1 MNRETL
7 KTLAWNGIW
16 KQNTGL
22 AQLLGLCPLLMIST
36 NMVNAVMLATAT
48 LIVMALA
55 NAIISGLR
63 RWIPHEIRIPVFIL
77 IIAALVT
84 VIDLLFNAWFH
95 GLSLILGIFIPLI
108 TTNCIVLARVE
119 AFAGKHPPLESTLDG
134 IFMGVGLLWV
144 LALLGALRE
153 FIASGTFLSGID
165 LVIPA
170 ATAFQVL
177 PEDYAGF
184 LLAALPPGAF
194 ILLGF
199 LIAWKNWLDE
209 RRSHV
214 LHVPHVSQSG
224 QGGAPQGISRTATVP
239 GFARCVCVMLYEC
252 LLLLAV
258 VIFGCVL
265 PFILLSALANVHA
278 PAWVMQVEFVAL
290 LALYFAWCWVHGG
303 QTLAM
308 RTWKIRV
315 IDKSGASLRPMQA
328 LFRYLAAWV
337 GLVCFGVGFFWR
349 LVDRD
354 GQFLHDRL
362 AGSRLIRT

>member
-1 MNRETL
+1 MNRKTL

-16 KQNTGL
+16 RQNTGL
-22 AQLLGLCPLLMIST
+22 AQLLGLCPLLAIST

-55 NAIISGLR
+55 NAIISLLR
-63 RWIPHEIRIPVFIL
+63 NWIPHEIRIPVFIL

-95 GLSLILGIFIPLI
+95 GLYLILGIFIPLI

-134 IFMGVGLLWV
+134 IFMGVGLLWL

-153 FIASGTFLSGID
+153 FIASGTFLAGID
-165 LVIPA
+165 LVIPG
-170 ATAFQVL
+170 ATALQVL
-177 PEDYAGF
+177 PEEYAGF

-199 LIAWKNWLDE
+199 LIAGKNWLDE
-209 RRSHV
+209 RRPRV
-214 LHVPHVSQSG
+214 LEVGH
-224 QGGAPQGISRTATVP
+224 GGATEKASRTAAVP
-239 GFARCVCVMLYEC
+239 GFVRCVCAMLYEC

-258 VIFGCVL
+258 ALFGCVL
-265 PFILLSALANVHA
+265 PHILLGVIAHVEA
-278 PAWVMQVEFVAL
+278 PTWVVRLHFVAL
-290 LALYFAWCWVHGG
+290 LALYFVWFWMRGG

-308 RTWKIRV
+308 KTWKIRV
-315 IDKSGASLRPMQA
+315 VDKSGHPLRPMQA
-328 LFRYLAAWV
+328 LFRYLAAWFS
-337 GLVCFGVGFFWR
+337 LMCFGAGFFWR
-349 LVDRD
+349 LVDSE

-362 AGSRLIRT
+362 AGSRLIRM